1 VEVVAVD
8 VAVVNVYHSM
18 SMLNLCKLDDVDE
31 SWSMEQKQVNNSF
44 GPSKSG
50 CPWVL
55 LFKIIRRNAMATS
68 NQETSISFDSCWH
81 TVSAVAFSAHHL
93 GSDILDNCPVVLK
106 SAALLQA
113 TAHEWSILL
122 MI

>member
-1 VEVVAVD
+1 
-8 VAVVNVYHSM
+8 
-18 SMLNLCKLDDVDE
+18 
-31 SWSMEQKQVNNSF
+31 
-44 GPSKSG
+44 
-50 CPWVL
+50 
-55 LFKIIRRNAMATS
+55 MATS
-68 NQETSISFDSCWH
+68 NQETSISFDSYWH

-113 TAHEWSILL
+113 TTHEWSILL

>member
-1 VEVVAVD
+1 MEVVAVD

-31 SWSMEQKQVNNSF
+31 SWSMEQKQVNNSV

-55 LFKIIRRNAMATS
+55 LFKIFRRNAMATS
-68 NQETSISFDSCWH
+68 NQEISISFDSYWH
-81 TVSAVAFSAHHL
+81 TV
-93 GSDILDNCPVVLK
+93 
-106 SAALLQA
+106 LQLP
-113 TAHEWSILL
+113 SQPI
-122 MI
+122 I